1 MNINRYKYRHIISCW
16 TTSSLFLISFG
27 LSISCGRQQPDS
39 GYDTAYEYPV
49 KPGTKEWKAFGS
61 YDAMLT
67 ACQIPDPILLKI
79 STTNL
84 IETVLNYPL
93 FGNVWWS
100 RNNIRQGFE
109 HMFSEF
115 NGVRELLKREDAGT
129 LLLAKYRGMDP
140 AGFKKGASLEERDNY
155 VMRLQEVEILLAQDA
170 VQAGLT
176 ESQRAELKKL
186 ALAKYEV
193 KKTLEDYDYR
203 TLDKQIISLFI
214 PSLR

>member
-1 MNINRYKYRHIISCW
+1 MNNNWHKYKQGINCW
-16 TTSSLFLISFG
+16 TTASLFLISFG
-27 LSISCGRQQPDS
+27 MSISCGRQQSDS
-39 GYDTAYEYPV
+39 IYDTAYEYPV

-61 YDAMLT
+61 HDAMVT

-79 STTNL
+79 STTDL

-100 RNNIRQGFE
+100 RNNIQQGFE
-109 HMFSEF
+109 HMFSES
-115 NGVRELLKREDAGT
+115 NGVRELFKRRDAGA

-140 AGFKKGASLEERDNY
+140 AGFKKGASLEERDND

-170 VQAGLT
+170 VQAALT
-176 ESQRAELKKL
+176 ESQRTELKKL
-186 ALAKYEV
+186 ILAKYEI
-193 KKTLEDYDYR
+193 KKTLEDYG

-214 PSLR
+214 P